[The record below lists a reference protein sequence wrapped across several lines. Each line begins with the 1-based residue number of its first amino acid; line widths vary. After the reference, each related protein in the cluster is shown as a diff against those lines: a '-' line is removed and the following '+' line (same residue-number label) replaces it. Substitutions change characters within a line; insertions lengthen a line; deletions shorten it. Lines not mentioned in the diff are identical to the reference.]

1 MPICKICGKELKNP
15 SDPRHI
21 KSKYHQNALKKLKYQ
36 KKEEIIVQDK
46 TDQLKLQNIM
56 DVISDIKENI
66 LILENRISKIESII
80 DARLLTDD
88 YNKKSHLLITE
99 LKDNELIE
107 ELVNIINQRKDYKQI
122 KKSITLKELKNIL
135 KKKFNL
141 NENQFRNIIL
151 KLYRKQLIDLQPGGP
166 STDYHLL
173 SPTGKKF
180 YYLILKS

>member
-46 TDQLKLQNIM
+46 TDQLKL
-56 DVISDIKENI
+56 KENI
-66 LILENRISKIESII
+66 LILENRISKIEKII

-88 YNKKSHLLITE
+88 YNKKSDLLITE

-122 KKSITLKELKNIL
+122 KKSITLKELKNIFE
-135 KKKFNL
+135 KKYNL